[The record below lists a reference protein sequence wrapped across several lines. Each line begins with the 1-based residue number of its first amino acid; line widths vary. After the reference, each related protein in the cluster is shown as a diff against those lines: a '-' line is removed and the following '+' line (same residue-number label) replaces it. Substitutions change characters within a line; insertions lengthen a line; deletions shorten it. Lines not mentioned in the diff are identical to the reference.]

1 MQDAKMETFL
11 SVCEYRNFTHAA
23 DALGLTQPAVSR
35 QMKSLEEYYGVPLF
49 RYEGKK
55 LLLTDA
61 GETLYRFA
69 RVAKSDENR
78 LREQMRT
85 NIRRPLRLGC
95 TPTPGGFMLPS
106 LLSDYLRTHPSSDVH
121 ICIQNT
127 GSLLEKLDHD
137 EIDLAIVEGNF
148 PKKEYGHLLF
158 SIQNYVPICSAKWE
172 LPDSTIESL
181 LPHTLILREAGSG
194 NREILESSLRRHNL
208 LPSDFAGMIEVNNLH
223 LQKELVL
230 HGLGIAFVFEAAIC
244 GEDHF
249 QIIPLEG
256 FPLKHEIN
264 LVWRKDSIFQEEY
277 VQMAQD
283 FADLQSLLSSRIRKA
298 LKTPAVPYSRF
309 PAPSPVFSI

>member
-1 MQDAKMETFL
+1 MQDTKMETFL

-78 LREQMRT
+78 LQEQLRT
-85 NIRRPLRLGC
+85 NTQRPLRLGC
-95 TPTPGGFMLPS
+95 TPTPGGFMLPPV
-106 LLSDYLRTHPSSDVH
+106 LSDYLKTHPSADVH

-137 EIDLAIVEGNF
+137 EIDLAVVEGNF

-158 SIQNYVPICSAKWE
+158 SIQNYVPICSARWAPPGK
-172 LPDSTIESL
+172 TIESL
-181 LPHTLILREAGSG
+181 LPYTLILREDGSG

-223 LQKELVL
+223 LQKELV
-230 HGLGIAFVFEAAIC
+230 HQELGIAFVFEAAIRN
-244 GEDHF
+244 EKSF

-277 VQMAQD
+277 VQMAQH
-283 FADLQSLLSSRIRKA
+283 FSQKP
-298 LKTPAVPYSRF
+298 TPLFSYS
-309 PAPSPVFSI
+309 P